1 MNVINSKNLIICCFL
16 ALFAN
21 AVFSQQKQINAL
33 KEKLKDT
40 SINDS
45 LKIKYLGDLGWYFSG
60 FAADSAF
67 KYSKQALKLSEETN
81 NQKGIAQGFNDIG
94 IIHYRIAQFDS
105 SLVYYKKSLYIRKK
119 NNDSLG
125 IASLYNKMGIAHNQL
140 FSLDSA
146 IYYALE
152 SIKIYKNFHQDK
164 LVAMNLNNVANL
176 YKDSKQF
183 EKALQTH
190 QEVLKIRKRLK
201 DSVGFVYSYNGLAD
215 IYSYLEKKD
224 SSEFYYK
231 KALPLAK
238 KLNLNNELSVIYNNL
253 GTYYQND
260 GKSDVALS
268 LFKKSLAIRE
278 KLNDVYGIVT
288 SYINLANLNIDK
300 KKYKIA
306 EKQLHA
312 ALDKTKK
319 INATEQLLFIYKG
332 LISVKSN
339 SYQPDS
345 VKYYFAKFEHLNDS
359 IYNNKVIAK
368 ITDIETK
375 YKTAEKEKQIAI
387 QKEELLE
394 KELAIK
400 NRNLYTILLISA
412 LLILGIIFYAVHKKN
427 QFKKKQL
434 QKEIDLKDALAT
446 IKTQNRLQEQR
457 LRISRDLHD
466 NIGSQLTFIISS
478 IDNLKFISKDANQK
492 LKDKLSNISS
502 FTSDTI
508 HQLRDTIWAMNKSEI
523 TVEDLH
529 TRILSFVEKAKIA
542 SENINFEVNYDID
555 KNTSFSSLAGMNI
568 FRVIQ
573 EAINNAL
580 KYADAS
586 KIEILLKK
594 KEDEFEVIVKDN
606 GIGFDINTVDLGNG
620 LSNMEKRMAEIDGK
634 VQVKSELKKGTK
646 IIAIAK
652 LRNTPNDV

>member
-1 MNVINSKNLIICCFL
+1 M
-16 ALFAN
+16 ALFASSI
-21 AVFSQQKQINAL
+21 FSQQKQINAL
-33 KEKLKDT
+33 KEKLKDS
-40 SINDS
+40 SISDS

-67 KYSKQALKLSEETN
+67 KYSKQALKLSEKTN

-105 SLVYYKKSLYIRKK
+105 SLVYYKKSLDIRKS

-152 SIKIYKNFHQDK
+152 SIKIYKSFNQDK

-190 QEVLKIRKRLK
+190 QEVLKIRKQLK
-201 DSVGFVYSYNGLAD
+201 DSVGYVYSYNGLAD

-238 KLNLNNELSVIYNNL
+238 KLKLNNELSVIYNNL
-253 GTYYQND
+253 GTYYHND
-260 GKSDVALS
+260 GKSDEALS

-278 KLNDVYGIVT
+278 QINDVYGIVS

-300 KKYKIA
+300 RRYKIA

-312 ALDKTKK
+312 ALSKTKK

-339 SYQPDS
+339 IYQPDS
-345 VKYYFAKFEHLNDS
+345 VKHYFTKFEYLNDS

-412 LLILGIIFYAVHKKN
+412 LLILGIVFYAVHKKN

-529 TRILSFVEKAKIA
+529 TRILSFVEKAKLS

-555 KNTSFSSLAGMNI
+555 KNISFTSIVGMNI

-580 KYADAS
+580 KYAEAS
-586 KIEILLKK
+586 EIEVHLKK

-606 GIGFDINTVDLGNG
+606 GTGFDINTVDLGNG

-634 VQVKSELKKGTK
+634 VQIKSELKKGTK
-646 IIAIAK
+646 IIAVAK
-652 LRNTPNDV
+652 LRNTSNDV